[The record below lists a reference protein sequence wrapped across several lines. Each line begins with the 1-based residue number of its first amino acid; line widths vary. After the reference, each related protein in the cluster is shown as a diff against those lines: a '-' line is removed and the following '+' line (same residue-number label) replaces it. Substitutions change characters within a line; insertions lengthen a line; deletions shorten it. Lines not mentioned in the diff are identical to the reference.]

1 MTQGSPRDRSKLKMA
16 PHNIRNRLRR
26 RTDALDLELEALA
39 EHTGYKPVSEWTF
52 QELAAGKPKNP
63 DGTWRSGA
71 KPKWITGKVQQEI
84 RRRLV
89 EVGHDEL
96 AKYLPHAIRCM
107 YLLIQNTDVDAFGRA
122 VVDSGTKLKA
132 AQFIV
137 EQIMG
142 KAKQRVDH
150 GFEQGFREFLAG
162 AVVVDGQPAHPVVE
176 GQWSEGED
184 DDDDDE

>member
-1 MTQGSPRDRSKLKMA
+1 MTRGSPRDRSKLKMA

-39 EHTGYKPVSEWTF
+39 EHTGYKPIDQWTF
-52 QELAAGKPKNP
+52 AELAAGKPKNP
-63 DGTWRSGA
+63 DGTWRSGK
-71 KPKWITGKVQQEI
+71 KPTWITNKIQQEI
-84 RRRLV
+84 RRRLI

-107 YLLIQNTDVDAFGRA
+107 YLLIQNRDFDAFGRP
-122 VVDSGTKLKA
+122 VVDSGTKLRA

-142 KAKQRVDH
+142 KAKQRVDL
-150 GFEQGFREFLAG
+150 GFEQGFRDFLAG
-162 AVVVDGQPAHPVVE
+162 ALVVDGEPAHPVLQGE
-176 GQWSEGED
+176 WSEEN
-184 DDDDDE
+184 DDDDEE